1 MKFTKEDA
9 VKNLAAKFLEKD
21 KDIDLSRTINEQ
33 VENML
38 ALVGDD
44 ESLELDKFVSVAEK
58 AIKTSIGLARF
69 ETSSAVKKKDVEI
82 DDLKKKI
89 TTTEP
94 KPPVE
99 PNKTNQDN
107 PELKAILERLQT
119 LESERSAEIT
129 KGKISEKRKSLI
141 EKIKADGV
149 KNTDWIS
156 DMVNNASVTEEMD
169 VDAESKKY
177 VEMYNKYFANT
188 PIDIAPKSPNKDSDL
203 SKNPVL
209 EMVRQKQKAKNGT
222 ITKQEEKNN

>member
-44 ESLELDKFVSVAEK
+44 ESLELDKFVSVVEK

>member
-89 TTTEP
+89 TATEP